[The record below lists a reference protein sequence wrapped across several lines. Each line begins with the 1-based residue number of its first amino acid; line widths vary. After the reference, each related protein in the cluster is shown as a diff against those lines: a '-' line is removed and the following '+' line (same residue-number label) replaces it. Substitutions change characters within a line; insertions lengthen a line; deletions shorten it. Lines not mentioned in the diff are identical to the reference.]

1 MHTLSGQPCL
11 FVQIFDLGIKGYAAK
26 QGRKRKVQF
35 NPLIFG
41 DNTMNKIVAIA
52 LAAVISTNAMA
63 AKIIDRPVPKQP
75 DHQEIPSLQAVNTDY
90 VSYRNNDRVK
100 FIYVGEQVRATN
112 NEPERIG
119 SDK

>member
-1 MHTLSGQPCL
+1 
-11 FVQIFDLGIKGYAAK
+11 
-26 QGRKRKVQF
+26 
-35 NPLIFG
+35 
-41 DNTMNKIVAIA
+41 MNKIVAIA

-63 AKIIDRPVPKQP
+63 AKIIDRPVSKQP

-90 VSYRNNDRVK
+90 VSYRNDDRVK

-112 NEPERIG
+112 NKPERIG

>member
-1 MHTLSGQPCL
+1 M
-11 FVQIFDLGIKGYAAK
+11 K
-26 QGRKRKVQF
+26 
-35 NPLIFG
+35 
-41 DNTMNKIVAIA
+41 KIVAIT

-90 VSYRNNDRVK
+90 VSYRNDDRVK

>member
-1 MHTLSGQPCL
+1 
-11 FVQIFDLGIKGYAAK
+11 
-26 QGRKRKVQF
+26 
-35 NPLIFG
+35 
-41 DNTMNKIVAIA
+41 MNKIVAIA

-63 AKIIDRPVPKQP
+63 GDKIIDRPVPAQP
-75 DHQEIPSLQAVNTDY
+75 SHQEIPALQAINTDY
-90 VSYRNNDRVK
+90 VSYRNDDRVK